1 MGRLF
6 TSIVREADTDARYVK
21 RKKEKGVWQK
31 EKDHIMAQIKELEDE
46 MASFTATHE
55 GEINNL
61 LQEYWTMRKQAGEA
75 WEVSCFRKHT
85 DDIEDYMNTMTVKLG
100 LVFR

>member
-1 MGRLF
+1 M
-6 TSIVREADTDARYVK
+6 
-21 RKKEKGVWQK
+21 WQK

-75 WEVSCFRKHT
+75 WEVSCS
-85 DDIEDYMNTMTVKLG
+85 
-100 LVFR
+100 